1 MIQKSTLALSI
12 LQVLL
17 ITSLLSIKF
26 TGSLL
31 NLYQPIFIFVCISS
45 FILLLLGYPIFEK
58 LPKIAKQSDLV
69 SLAIQTQF
77 FLHFIILIIFI
88 VDQFYGLDYSSMR
101 GVSPVLMV
109 FFLTATVTW
118 SACFKILNS
127 KIYKL
132 FVNGSRAFLIWTLVL
147 TALGLFYKNSFLS
160 ENLHFLFIIY
170 FTIHF
175 AELGFVLLKIQ
186 HDLKSI
192 APP

>member
-17 ITSLLSIKF
+17 ITSLLFIKF

-58 LPKIAKQSDLV
+58 LPKISKQSDLV

-77 FLHFIILIIFI
+77 FLHFIILITFI
-88 VDQFYGLDYSSMR
+88 VDRFSGLDYSSMR

-118 SACFKILNS
+118 SACFKILKS
-127 KIYKL
+127 KIYKI
-132 FVNGSRAFLIWTLVL
+132 FVNGSRVFLIWVLVL

-160 ENLHFLFIIY
+160 ENLYFLFIIY

-192 APP
+192 